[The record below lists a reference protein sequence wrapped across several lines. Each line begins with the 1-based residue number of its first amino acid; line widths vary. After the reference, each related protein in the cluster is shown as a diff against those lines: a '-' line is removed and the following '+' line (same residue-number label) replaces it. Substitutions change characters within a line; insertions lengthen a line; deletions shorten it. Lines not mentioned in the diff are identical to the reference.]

1 MFLLME
7 KLLNLVALNYLITRK
22 RWVRILFMIKVSDIK
37 KDFPIFERQING
49 NKLTYLDSGATS
61 QKPNQVIDVMS
72 DVYKNNNANV
82 HRGTYVLSSETTGK
96 YEDVR
101 TKFQKFINAYDS
113 DEIIFTKGCTEGFN
127 LLSNSICKN
136 LNQGDEIILSEIEH
150 HANIIPW
157 QMAAEKYN
165 LNIKFINVDES
176 FNLDI
181 DHLKSLL
188 SSKTKIVSIVGE
200 SNISGMLPDIKEIVT
215 IVKSKSDALFILDG
229 AQLVPHRSVDV
240 QDLGIDFLCVSGHK
254 MLGPT
259 GIGVVWGR
267 KELWDSMDPVYG
279 GGDMIEEV
287 YYDKATWAPVPHKFE
302 AGTPPFVEA
311 IGLGAAVDYLTNISM
326 NEVQQH
332 SDSLREYAKNKLENI
347 DGLNIIHSLSKNAGC
362 TFAMSI
368 EGAHATDVSL
378 MLDTYGVAVRAGHHC
393 VQPFHRKLNLDAT
406 FRATGYIYNDEE
418 DFDILANAIE
428 DSMKMLK

>member
-1 MFLLME
+1 
-7 KLLNLVALNYLITRK
+7 
-22 RWVRILFMIKVSDIK
+22 MIKVTNIK

-61 QKPNQVIDVMS
+61 QKPNQVIDEMS

-82 HRGTYVLSSETTGK
+82 HRGTYVLSSETTSK
-96 YEDVR
+96 YENVR
-101 TKFQKFINAYDS
+101 SKFQKFINAYDS

-127 LLSNSICKN
+127 LLSNSLCKDFSE
-136 LNQGDEIILSEIEH
+136 GDEIILSEIEH

-157 QMAAEKYN
+157 QMAAEKYK
-165 LNIKFINVDES
+165 LKIKYIKVDES
-176 FNLDI
+176 YNLDMN
-181 DHLKSLL
+181 HLEELL

-200 SNISGMLPDIKEIVT
+200 SNMSGMLPNIKEIVSS
-215 IVKSKSDALFILDG
+215 VKLKSDAIFILDG
-229 AQLVPHRSVDV
+229 AQLVPHRVVDV

-287 YYDKATWAPVPHKFE
+287 HYDKATWAQVPHKFE

-311 IGLGAAVDYLTNISM
+311 IGLGAAVDYLQNISM
-326 NEVQQH
+326 TEVQQH
-332 SDSLREYAKNKLENI
+332 SDNLREYAKNKLENI
-347 DGLNIIHSLSKNAGC
+347 DGLNIVHSLSKNAGC
-362 TFAMSI
+362 TFSMSVD
-368 EGAHATDVSL
+368 GAHATDISL

-406 FRATGYIYNDEE
+406 FRATGYIYNNEE
-418 DFDILANAIE
+418 DFDTLASAIE
-428 DSMKMLK
+428 DSLKILK

>member
-1 MFLLME
+1 
-7 KLLNLVALNYLITRK
+7 
-22 RWVRILFMIKVSDIK
+22 MIKVSDIK

-82 HRGTYVLSSETTGK
+82 HRGTYVLSSETTSK

-200 SNISGMLPDIKEIVT
+200 SNISGMLPDIKEIVA

>member
-1 MFLLME
+1 
-7 KLLNLVALNYLITRK
+7 
-22 RWVRILFMIKVSDIK
+22 MIKVSDIK

-136 LNQGDEIILSEIEH
+136 LSQGDEIILSEIEH

-165 LNIKFINVDES
+165 LNIKFINIDES

-200 SNISGMLPDIKEIVT
+200 SNISGMLPDIKEIVA

-240 QDLGIDFLCVSGHK
+240 QELGIDFLCVSGHK

>member
-1 MFLLME
+1 
-7 KLLNLVALNYLITRK
+7 
-22 RWVRILFMIKVSDIK
+22 MIKVSDIK

-181 DHLKSLL
+181 NHLTSLL

-200 SNISGMLPDIKEIVT
+200 SNISGMLPDIKEIVA

-428 DSMKMLK
+428 DSMKILK

>member
-1 MFLLME
+1 
-7 KLLNLVALNYLITRK
+7 
-22 RWVRILFMIKVSDIK
+22 MIKVSDIK

-96 YEDVR
+96 YEGVR

-136 LNQGDEIILSEIEH
+136 LSQGDEIILSEIEH

-267 KELWDSMDPVYG
+267 KELWDSMDPAYG

>member
-1 MFLLME
+1 
-7 KLLNLVALNYLITRK
+7 
-22 RWVRILFMIKVSDIK
+22 MIKVSDIK

-136 LNQGDEIILSEIEH
+136 LSQGDEIILSEIEH

-200 SNISGMLPDIKEIVT
+200 SNISGMLPDIKEIVA

-267 KELWDSMDPVYG
+267 KELWDSLDPVYG

-428 DSMKMLK
+428 NSMKMLQ

>member
-1 MFLLME
+1 
-7 KLLNLVALNYLITRK
+7 
-22 RWVRILFMIKVSDIK
+22 MIKVTDIK

-61 QKPNQVIDVMS
+61 QKPNQVIDEMS

-82 HRGTYVLSSETTGK
+82 HRGTYVLSSETTSK
-96 YEDVR
+96 YENVR
-101 TKFQKFINAYDS
+101 SKFQKFINAYDS

-127 LLSNSICKN
+127 LLSNSLCKDFSE
-136 LNQGDEIILSEIEH
+136 GDEIILSEIEH

-157 QMAAEKYN
+157 QMAAEKYK
-165 LNIKFINVDES
+165 LKIKYIKVDENY
-176 FNLDI
+176 NLDMN
-181 DHLKSLL
+181 HLEELL

-200 SNISGMLPDIKEIVT
+200 SNMSGMLPNIKEIVSS
-215 IVKSKSDALFILDG
+215 VKLKSDAIFILDG
-229 AQLVPHRSVDV
+229 AQLVPHRVVDV

-287 YYDKATWAPVPHKFE
+287 HYDKATWAQVPHKFE

-311 IGLGAAVDYLTNISM
+311 IGLGAAVDYLQNISM
-326 NEVQQH
+326 TEVQQH
-332 SDSLREYAKNKLENI
+332 SDNLREYAKNKLENI
-347 DGLNIIHSLSKNAGC
+347 DGLNIVHSLSKNAGC
-362 TFAMSI
+362 TFSMSVD
-368 EGAHATDVSL
+368 GAHATDISL

-406 FRATGYIYNDEE
+406 FRATGYIYNSEE
-418 DFDILANAIE
+418 DFDTLANAIE
-428 DSMKMLK
+428 DSLKILK

>member
-1 MFLLME
+1 
-7 KLLNLVALNYLITRK
+7 
-22 RWVRILFMIKVSDIK
+22 MIKVSDIK

-157 QMAAEKYN
+157 QRAAEKYN
-165 LNIKFINVDES
+165 LNIKYINVDES

-200 SNISGMLPDIKEIVT
+200 SNISGMLPDIKEIVA

>member
-1 MFLLME
+1 
-7 KLLNLVALNYLITRK
+7 
-22 RWVRILFMIKVSDIK
+22 MIKVSDIK

-136 LNQGDEIILSEIEH
+136 LSQGDEIILSEIEH

-200 SNISGMLPDIKEIVT
+200 SNISGMLPDIKEIVA

-240 QDLGIDFLCVSGHK
+240 QELGIDFLCVSGHK